1 MRACS
6 LLTSDRVAVNHCYLD
21 TIKGKQMICGE
32 SLSAEKGEE
41 LILRSIEANKGCVS
55 RNALIRELAMP
66 LGVCDD
72 IISVGESGRSEA

>member
-1 MRACS
+1 MQCTIYALGEKKWRTS
-6 LLTSDRVAVNHCYLD
+6 LDRVLVLAR
-21 TIKGKQMICGE
+21 
-32 SLSAEKGEE
+32 KGEE

-72 IISVGESGRSEA
+72 IISVGESGGSEA

>member
-1 MRACS
+1 MA
-6 LLTSDRVAVNHCYLD
+6 ANHCYLD

-32 SLSAEKGEE
+32 ELSAEKGDD
-41 LILRSIEANKGCVS
+41 LILRAIEANKGCVS

-72 IISVGESGRSEA
+72 IIGVGRRVGE